1 MKYDSF
7 IQRVQVKQFYCAQDI
22 ETLVIDLLNRKRF
35 NFYKQRIMS
44 ISLFACLL
52 TNVTGEDHRQ
62 LFFLFFF

>member
-35 NFYKQRIMS
+35 NFYKAEDHVNI
-44 ISLFACLL
+44 IICLL
-52 TNVTGEDHRQ
+52 AYKRHWRGS
-62 LFFLFFF
+62 